1 MGSWPR
7 GGLSG
12 RHPKLSDGLHTSL
25 QTWVLS
31 WRSFSL
37 IPVGLGFSLDA
48 HCLCLLLETH
58 LRNKEP
64 RIHACNASTHETE
77 AGGSLV
83 RGQPGLRGEPHRK
96 RTLVWSCSSQLSR
109 LRSLRSV
116 GICPF
121 SACSHA
127 WVAFLCNVVK
137 WSWVKAPSGL

>member
-1 MGSWPR
+1 MASQDGI
-7 GGLSG
+7 LI
-12 RHPKLSDGLHTSL
+12 SDGFHTSL

-31 WRSFSL
+31 WCSPSL
-37 IPVGLGFSLDA
+37 IPVGLGFRLDA

-64 RIHACNASTHETE
+64 QIHTYNTSTHETE

-83 RGQPGLRGEPHRK
+83 RGQPGLHGEPPRK

-121 SACSHA
+121 SACSYV
-127 WVAFLCNVVK
+127 WVAFLYNVVK
-137 WSWVKAPSGL
+137 QSWVKAPSGL